1 MTGTKHEQ
9 ARFDWNACELGPPPF
24 APPRPSSDE
33 VTKQVTELE
42 TQNQDQDEDEDDEEK
57 EALNQMTDDIS
68 EMISIRTRFEIFSN
82 ALRAMCG
89 VSGFIKYVN
98 RTSLYSLFPTTIH
111 NLSKRTHTQ
120 V

>member
-42 TQNQDQDEDEDDEEK
+42 PQDQDQDEDEDEEK
-57 EALNQMTDDIS
+57 EALDRMADDIS
-68 EMISIRTRFEIFSN
+68 EMVSIRTRFEIFSN

-89 VSGFIKYVN
+89 VSGFVKYVN